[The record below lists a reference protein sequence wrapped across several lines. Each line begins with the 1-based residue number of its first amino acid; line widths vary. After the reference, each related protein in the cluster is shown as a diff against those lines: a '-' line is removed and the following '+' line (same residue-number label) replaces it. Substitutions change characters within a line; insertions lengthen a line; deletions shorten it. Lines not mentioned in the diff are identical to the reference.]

1 MGEAV
6 PMIQE
11 DTELVEKV
19 TRTTTDNG
27 LSTWILLNNV
37 DSTTTI
43 PKTTT
48 TSATTT
54 KKITKKPQ
62 FQLKSTLKSTAKPTT
77 IRPEIKDKPTIIRKN
92 KNTKKPTPSPTSVS
106 TTLSIV
112 ETKPTRKPTTTTTTT
127 TFRPTVESTT
137 FLILEPKDADFDL
150 PQDRSPGTTKK
161 PKRKPSLTKGSNTKK
176 KNQVKVAGEKKPNK
190 GAGAGTKDKPLTT
203 KIYNYLAREVM
214 PTVGVGL
221 VGLTVAAGLATYF
234 LGPFGALRRSYD
246 NAADR
251 KDDFYHNNDDEYGGS
266 GQSEEEVFG
275 KVIAGMPANS
285 PYRNSMKYNS
295 YHRNNQPLQRPSS
308 SSGIRIVQAPPQHY
322 RVRNSGYVQNH
333 MPSYMSTKR
342 NDDRTQI
349 YRYNSEPNGMAYQQK
364 PPKAAEVSLTTS
376 VPLVVLDSTTQ
387 SSYFPAYS
395 SSSEEN
401 VAIVTPSSVIE
412 EEDDIT
418 QDKPSNHKYPSV
430 DFPDSTN
437 NQQMDNNVLK
447 KRTNKYVVGT
457 VVDANN
463 EDNDLTGEMPEH
475 GPRRRRQTTGN
486 ELDVVLPLEEPG
498 YAYEQ
503 AVVLEIDPKINEEA
517 SVTEVVSSA
526 DSKVTEPPVSSTD
539 AILTESSSI
548 PPVQTESKPRPSTNR
563 PPVIVT
569 VDVQSPRPN
578 IFDLVKSLF
587 EFKLRMGL
595 NFLQQT
601 TQNFQ
606 RVLKQVERTVDESKF
621 FNRNATMTSRT
632 PRPRTTTTKPQPST
646 TTKPSTTSNE

>member
-6 PMIQE
+6 PMVQE
-11 DTELVEKV
+11 DSEVVESRVESV
-19 TRTTTDNG
+19 TKTTTDNA

-37 DSTTTI
+37 ASSTTT
-43 PKTTT
+43 PRPTTT
-48 TSATTT
+48 LSTTT
-54 KKITKKPQ
+54 KKLTKKPQ
-62 FQLKSTLKSTAKPTT
+62 FQLKSTLKPVLKTT
-77 IRPEIKDKPTIIRKN
+77 TLRPENKDKPTIIRKN

-112 ETKPTRKPTTTTTTT
+112 ETKPTKKPTTTTTTT

-161 PKRKPSLTKGSNTKK
+161 PKRKPALTKGTNSKK
-176 KNQVKVAGEKKPNK
+176 KNQVKVAGEKKPTK
-190 GAGAGTKDKPLTT
+190 GAATKDKPLST

-246 NAADR
+246 NASDR

-285 PYRNSMKYNS
+285 PYRNSMKYNA
-295 YHRNNQPLQRPSS
+295 YHRNNQPMQRPSNAA
-308 SSGIRIVQAPPQHY
+308 GIRIVQAPPQHY
-322 RVRNSGYVQNH
+322 RVRNSGYVPNH

-349 YRYNSEPNGMAYQQK
+349 YRYNSEPNGMSYQPQK
-364 PPKAAEVSLTTS
+364 APEVSLTTS
-376 VPLVVLDSTTQ
+376 VPLIVTDSTTQ

-395 SSSEEN
+395 SSSPEN
-401 VAIVTPSSVIE
+401 LEIVTPQSAM
-412 EEDDIT
+412 EDEGDLT
-418 QDKPSNHKYPSV
+418 KEKPANHKYPSA
-430 DFPDSTN
+430 DIPDSNN

-447 KRTNKYVVGT
+447 KRINKYVVGT

-463 EDNDLTGEMPEH
+463 EDNDLLGEMPEH
-475 GPRRRRQTTGN
+475 GPRRRRQATGN
-486 ELDVVLPLEEPG
+486 ELDAVLPVEEPG
-498 YAYEQ
+498 YIFE
-503 AVVLEIDPKINEEA
+503 EISITEKPEEA
-517 SVTEVVSSA
+517 VSA
-526 DSKVTEPPVSSTD
+526 EPDSKVTETTTLS
-539 AILTESSSI
+539 TESAI
-548 PPVQTESKPRPSTNR
+548 KEEVKPRPSTSR
-563 PPVIVT
+563 PPVLVT
-569 VDVQSPRPN
+569 VEVQSPRPN
-578 IFDLVKSLF
+578 IFELVKSLF

-606 RVLKQVERTVDESKF
+606 RVLKQVEKSVDESKF

-632 PRPRTTTTKPQPST
+632 PRPRTTTTKQPTT
-646 TTKPSTTSNE
+646 TTKQPISNE

>member
-1 MGEAV
+1 MGVAV
-6 PMIQE
+6 PVVQAETDMI
-11 DTELVEKV
+11 DRTTK
-19 TRTTTDNG
+19 TTTDNG

-37 DSTTTI
+37 ASTTTT

-48 TSATTT
+48 TPATTT

-62 FQLKSTLKSTAKPTT
+62 FQLKSTLKSTVKTTT
-77 IRPEIKDKPTIIRKN
+77 IRPEIKDKPSIIRKN

-106 TTLSIV
+106 TTLSIF
-112 ETKPTRKPTTTTTTT
+112 ETKPTRKPTTTTKTTT
-127 TFRPTVESTT
+127 IRPTVETTT

-161 PKRKPSLTKGSNTKK
+161 PKRKPLTKGTNSKK
-176 KNQVKVAGEKKPNK
+176 KNQVKVAGEKKPSK
-190 GAGAGTKDKPLTT
+190 GPGSQDKPLTT

-246 NAADR
+246 NASDR
-251 KDDFYHNNDDEYGGS
+251 KDDFYRNDDEYGGS

-285 PYRNSMKYNS
+285 PYRNSMKYNQNV
-295 YHRNNQPLQRPSS
+295 YHRSNQPIQRPSS

-322 RVRNSGYVQNH
+322 RVRNNGYVQNH

-349 YRYNSEPNGMAYQQK
+349 YRYNSDGMSYNHQQK
-364 PPKAAEVSLTTS
+364 PSEVSLTTS
-376 VPLVVLDSTTQ
+376 VPLVVAESSTQ
-387 SSYFPAYS
+387 SSYYPAYS
-395 SSSEEN
+395 SSSEDN
-401 VAIVTPSSVIE
+401 VAIVTPSSPVME
-412 EEDDIT
+412 EEGDIT
-418 QDKPSNHKYPSV
+418 QDKPTNHKYPSV
-430 DFPDSTN
+430 DIPDST
-437 NQQMDNNVLK
+437 MDNNVLK
-447 KRTNKYVVGT
+447 KRSNFVVGT

-486 ELDVVLPLEEPG
+486 ELDVVLPADEPG
-498 YAYEQ
+498 YVYNKPLVVEPYSSEEP
-503 AVVLEIDPKINEEA
+503 AVTEIDYK
-517 SVTEVVSSA
+517 VTESSTE
-526 DSKVTEPPVSSTD
+526 SKVTETPISEV
-539 AILTESSSI
+539 
-548 PPVQTESKPRPSTNR
+548 KPTYR

-578 IFDLVKSLF
+578 IFDFVKSLF

-606 RVLKQVERTVDESKF
+606 RVLKHVEKSVDESKF
-621 FNRNATMTSRT
+621 FNRNITMKSRT
-632 PRPRTTTTKPQPST
+632 PRPRTTTTKHILTT
-646 TTKPSTTSNE
+646 TTKPPTTNQSSTSNE

>member
-1 MGEAV
+1 MPPTTTTKKYDNDDDTVSMGEAV
-6 PMIQE
+6 PMVQE
-11 DTELVEKV
+11 DSEVVESV
-19 TRTTTDNG
+19 TKTTTDNG

-37 DSTTTI
+37 ASSTTPT

-48 TSATTT
+48 TSPTTT
-54 KKITKKPQ
+54 KKLTKKPQ
-62 FQLKSTLKSTAKPTT
+62 FHLKSTVKSTPKSTVKTT
-77 IRPEIKDKPTIIRKN
+77 TVRPESKDKPTIIRK

-106 TTLSIV
+106 TTLSIL
-112 ETKPTRKPTTTTTTT
+112 ETKPTKKPTTTTTTT

-161 PKRKPSLTKGSNTKK
+161 PKRKPALTKGTNTKK
-176 KNQVKVAGEKKPNK
+176 KNQVKVAGEKKPTK
-190 GAGAGTKDKPLTT
+190 GAPTKEKPLTT

-251 KDDFYHNNDDEYGGS
+251 KDDFYYNNDDEYGGS

-295 YHRNNQPLQRPSS
+295 YHRNNQPIQRPSNAA
-308 SSGIRIVQAPPQHY
+308 GIRIVQAPPQHY
-322 RVRNSGYVQNH
+322 RVRNNGYAQSH

-349 YRYNSEPNGMAYQQK
+349 YRYNSEPNAMSYQQK
-364 PPKAAEVSLTTS
+364 AQEVSITTS
-376 VPLVVLDSTTQ
+376 VPQVIPESTTR

-395 SSSEEN
+395 SSVVDN
-401 VAIVTPSSVIE
+401 VEIVTPSTVIE
-412 EEDDIT
+412 EEEDFT
-418 QDKPSNHKYPSV
+418 KEKPANHKYPSA
-430 DFPDSTN
+430 DIPDSNN

-447 KRTNKYVVGT
+447 KRINKYVVGT

-475 GPRRRRQTTGN
+475 GPRRRRQTGN
-486 ELDVVLPLEEPG
+486 ELDAVLPVDEPE
-498 YAYEQ
+498 YTTLAAET
-503 AVVLEIDPKINEEA
+503 V
-517 SVTEVVSSA
+517 
-526 DSKVTEPPVSSTD
+526 DSKVTEAP
-539 AILTESSSI
+539 IESS
-548 PPVQTESKPRPSTNR
+548 VQTDRKPSDVKPSSEQPENRPR
-563 PPVIVT
+563 PPVTVT
-569 VDVQSPRPN
+569 VEVQSPRPN
-578 IFDLVKSLF
+578 IFDLFKSLF

-606 RVLKQVERTVDESKF
+606 RVLKNVEKSVDDSKF
-621 FNRNATMTSRT
+621 FNRNSTMRNQ
-632 PRPRTTTTKPQPST
+632 RPRTITTTKQPTKSTTTST
-646 TTKPSTTSNE
+646 TTKQPTTSIE

>member
-6 PMIQE
+6 PVVQE
-11 DTELVEKV
+11 ETEMVDRTTK
-19 TRTTTDNG
+19 TTTDNG

-37 DSTTTI
+37 ASSTTT

-48 TSATTT
+48 TPATTT

-62 FQLKSTLKSTAKPTT
+62 FQLKSTLKPTLKTTT
-77 IRPEIKDKPTIIRKN
+77 IRPETKDKPSIIRKN

-106 TTLSIV
+106 TTLSIL
-112 ETKPTRKPTTTTTTT
+112 ETKPTKKPTTTTTTT

-161 PKRKPSLTKGSNTKK
+161 PKRKPLIKGTNSKK
-176 KNQVKVAGEKKPNK
+176 KNQVKVAGEKKPSK
-190 GAGAGTKDKPLTT
+190 GPGSNDKPLTT

-246 NAADR
+246 NASDR
-251 KDDFYHNNDDEYGGS
+251 KDDFYRNDDEYGGS

-285 PYRNSMKYNS
+285 PYRNSMKYNA
-295 YHRNNQPLQRPSS
+295 YHRNNQPLQRPSNS
-308 SSGIRIVQAPPQHY
+308 AGIRIVQAPPQHY
-322 RVRNSGYVQNH
+322 RVRNSGYVQSH

-349 YRYNSEPNGMAYQQK
+349 YRYNSEPNGMSYKQQQK
-364 PPKAAEVSLTTS
+364 ASEVSLTTS
-376 VPLVVLDSTTQ
+376 VPLVVTDSTTQ
-387 SSYFPAYS
+387 SSYYPAYS

-401 VAIVTPSSVIE
+401 VAIVTPSSVME
-412 EEDDIT
+412 EEGDLT
-418 QDKPSNHKYPSV
+418 QDKPTNHKYPSA
-430 DFPDSTN
+430 DIPDSTN
-437 NQQMDNNVLK
+437 AQQMDNNVLK
-447 KRTNKYVVGT
+447 KRTNFVVGT
-457 VVDANN
+457 VLDANN
-463 EDNDLTGEMPEH
+463 EDNDLLEDMPEH

-486 ELDVVLPLEEPG
+486 ELDAVLPVEEVGYTYEKPLVAEPDPNEEP
-498 YAYEQ
+498 
-503 AVVLEIDPKINEEA
+503 AV
-517 SVTEVVSSA
+517 T
-526 DSKVTEPPVSSTD
+526 DSDYKVTESSTVTESPVSSTVPE
-539 AILTESSSI
+539 AE
-548 PPVQTESKPRPSTNR
+548 PRPTTKR

-578 IFDLVKSLF
+578 IFEFVKSLF

-606 RVLKQVERTVDESKF
+606 RVLKHVEKSVDESKF
-621 FNRNATMTSRT
+621 FNKNFTMTSRT
-632 PRPRTTTTKPQPST
+632 PRPRTTTTKQTLTTITKAPTTKQPST
-646 TTKPSTTSNE
+646 SNE